1 MGRIQRYI
9 FREFLGPT
17 LLGLGVYTFL
27 FIVKLLFDLAEL
39 AIRRQV
45 PLALLG
51 QFLLLALPR
60 LLAITGPMA
69 VLLGI
74 MVGMGRLS
82 SDQEITAM
90 RGAGVSYLQMLV
102 PALFLGLGASFLV
115 AYDTLVI
122 IPRVTFEQH
131 RLNAEVLLSGD
142 VSRGL
147 KPGVFYKEI
156 PDVLLYAE
164 RVDRD
169 GRLGGVLLVQKQS
182 DNTIRLTLAREAYI
196 QQEAET
202 GRIRFLLRD
211 GESHSTPPGE
221 GHQYER
227 SRFEEELL
235 VRPPDPSLLS
245 MADRLRGADRRSYR
259 EQTTAALLET
269 LRRPVDSPESLSA
282 KRRPRAV
289 LELHRRFALP
299 AASILF
305 ALLGFPLGIVTRRGG
320 RSSGF
325 ALSILVVLGY
335 WLVATAAENLVTGG
349 ALPGWLA
356 AWLPNALSLTLGLVL
371 LAWLARDRHVPAAW
385 TALQA
390 RLWERRRRP
399 GKTEAQS
406 RRQRRAA
413 TGGGMLPGRLDRYL
427 IHHYLRAFFLVL
439 ASFYVIYF
447 LADLRSLL
455 DDITDHPGI
464 TYSLVVRYFVSAAP
478 SMVLNGL
485 PLAALFAALL
495 SLGILERNNELT
507 AMKAAGISL
516 YRVSMPVLAS
526 ALVFCVAYFLIS
538 DYVLPATNTR
548 AAELRAKIRNVQP
561 ASTLGPRQW
570 VFGQDRRLY
579 NFTLYRQKGSKHSG
593 LSVYQ
598 LSPDGLRV
606 EERIEALAAHY
617 EDGEWV
623 MHDGWV
629 RDFRGDGETFRT
641 FKEERFQ
648 FPEGPDYFR
657 RGVRPP
663 QQMSFGRLKRYIAS
677 LRQAGYDV
685 QALTVAL
692 HEKASTAAV
701 PFVLVLLGIPYAFK
715 GGRRGALAGAG
726 LALGLAVVYYIFL
739 ATFRQLGAI
748 GLMPPIVAAWSPDV
762 LFAGVGIF
770 KMLSLRT

>member
-9 FREFLGPT
+9 FREFLGPA

-45 PLALLG
+45 PMALLG

-60 LLAITGPMA
+60 LLAITAPMA

-82 SDQEITAM
+82 SDQEITAL
-90 RGAGVSYLQMLV
+90 RAAGVSYLHMLV
-102 PALFLGLGASFLV
+102 PALWLGLGAALLV

-122 IPRVTFEQH
+122 IPRASFEQH

-147 KPGVFYKEI
+147 KPGVFYEEI

-182 DNTIRLTLAREAYI
+182 NNTMRLTLAREAHI
-196 QQEAET
+196 EQEGET

-211 GESHSTPPGE
+211 GESHSTLPGQSQ
-221 GHQYER
+221 QYER
-227 SRFEEELL
+227 SRFQEELL
-235 VRPPDPSLLS
+235 VRPPDPSLLRV
-245 MADRLRGADRRSYR
+245 ANRLRGGERRTYR
-259 EQTTAALLET
+259 EQTTAALAER
-269 LRRPVDSPESLSA
+269 LRSPAGSPGALSA

-299 AASILF
+299 AASMLF

-335 WLVATAAENLVTGG
+335 WLVATGAENLVTGG
-349 ALPGWLA
+349 AIAGWLA
-356 AWLPNALSLTLGLVL
+356 AWLPNMICLSLGLCL
-371 LAWLARDRHVPAAW
+371 LAWLARDRRLPAVW
-385 TALQA
+385 NTLQA
-390 RLWERRRRP
+390 RLRQRRRQRGRAETNIRRRR
-399 GKTEAQS
+399 
-406 RRQRRAA
+406 RAA
-413 TGGGMLPGRLDRYL
+413 AGGGLFSGRLDQYL
-427 IHHYLRAFFLVL
+427 VHHYLRAFFLVL
-439 ASFYVIYF
+439 ASFYVIYL

-455 DDITDHPGI
+455 DDISDHPGV
-464 TYSLVVRYFVSAAP
+464 TYSLVARYFANATP

-495 SLGILERNNELT
+495 SLGILERNNELL

-516 YRVSMPVLAS
+516 YRVSVPVLGVAVV
-526 ALVFCVAYFLIS
+526 LCVAHFFIS
-538 DYVLPATNTR
+538 DHVLPATNTR

-561 ASTLGPRQW
+561 SSTLGPRQW

-579 NFTLYRQKGSKHSG
+579 NFTLYRQRTSKYSG
-593 LSVYQ
+593 LSVFQ

-623 MHDGWV
+623 MEEGWV
-629 RDFRGDGETFRT
+629 RDFRGGKETFRT
-641 FKEERFQ
+641 FQEERFR

-663 QQMSFGRLKRYIAS
+663 QQMSFGRLKRYITS

-685 QALTVAL
+685 QALSVAL
-692 HEKASTAAV
+692 HEKVSTAAV
-701 PFVLVLLGIPYAFK
+701 PFVLVLLGIPYAFRA
-715 GGRRGALAGAG
+715 GRRGALAGAG

-748 GLMPPIVAAWSPDV
+748 GLMPPIVAAWSPDL
-762 LFAGVGIF
+762 LFSGVGIF
-770 KMLSLRT
+770 QMLSLRT